1 MSLLTQIDKL
11 WSKMHNGINIEIV
24 KGRDNT
30 VWRLSSNGFWNNIG
44 CLLLA
49 FTFVIEVS
57 RLWEKEEEQRIIGE
71 KRKRCSIR
79 LKFELYE
86 VFV

>member
-1 MSLLTQIDKL
+1 M
-11 WSKMHNGINIEIV
+11 

-44 CLLLA
+44 CLILA
-49 FTFVIEVS
+49 LTLGIGVS

-71 KRKRCSIR
+71 KRKRFSIR

-86 VFV
+86 VCV